1 MSTELCRSWTQH
13 DPLLEEYHDHEWC
26 KVHHDDRFEFEMLSL
41 EGASTGLSWQLIL
54 HKRKA
59 YQDAFHNFDIALC
72 AAMSDT
78 ELDDL
83 MHDEGII
90 RNHSKIYSVRNN
102 ARAVL
107 NIQKEYGS
115 FDTYLW
121 HFTDNKVIDGKWKKP
136 EDIPAVTDLSRTISK
151 DMKKHGIKYAGPVI
165 TYSFMQATGIVNDHL
180 VDCKYR

>member
-26 KVHHDDRFEFEMLSL
+26 KVHHDDRFEFELLSL

-90 RNHSKIYSVRNN
+90 RNHSKICSVRNN

-107 NIQKEYGS
+107 NIQK
-115 FDTYLW
+115 
-121 HFTDNKVIDGKWKKP
+121 
-136 EDIPAVTDLSRTISK
+136 
-151 DMKKHGIKYAGPVI
+151 
-165 TYSFMQATGIVNDHL
+165 
-180 VDCKYR
+180 